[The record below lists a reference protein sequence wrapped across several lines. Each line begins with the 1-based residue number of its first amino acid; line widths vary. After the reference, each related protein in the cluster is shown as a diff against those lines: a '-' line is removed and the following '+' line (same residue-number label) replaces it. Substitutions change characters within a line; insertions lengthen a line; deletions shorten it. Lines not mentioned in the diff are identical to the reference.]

1 MSPVSVEVHH
11 EVLTFYARQMRLL
24 DALDVDNYANTFTE
38 DGVTDHA
45 HRGEKVEGRAALIAG
60 AKHALPRYKGV
71 AVRHWNDHYLI
82 DEVAENTFEVTYCSL
97 VTRTDAEGKVTFE
110 PTFFIE
116 DVLVR
121 VDGQLFTKSR
131 TVHRDGQ
138 EKPVAK
144 AS

>member
-1 MSPVSVEVHH
+1 MSRVSVEVHI
-11 EVLTFYARQMRLL
+11 EVQTFYAQQMRLL
-24 DALDVDNYANTFTE
+24 DALDIEGYAQTFTE

-60 AKHALPRYKGV
+60 ANAALPRYRGV

-82 DEVAENTFEVTYCSL
+82 DEADENTLNVTYCSL

-121 VDGQLFTKSR
+121 VDGQLRTKSR

-138 EKPVAK
+138 AEPVAR

>member
-1 MSPVSVEVHH
+1 MSRVSVEVHI
-11 EVLTFYARQMRLL
+11 EVQTFYAQQMRLL
-24 DALDVDNYANTFTE
+24 DALDIEGYAQTFTE

-60 AKHALPRYKGV
+60 ANAALPRYRGV

-82 DEVAENTFEVTYCSL
+82 EEAGENTLNVTYCSL

-110 PTFFIE
+110 PTFYIE

-121 VDGQLFTKSR
+121 TDGQLRTKSR

-138 EKPVAK
+138 AEPVAR